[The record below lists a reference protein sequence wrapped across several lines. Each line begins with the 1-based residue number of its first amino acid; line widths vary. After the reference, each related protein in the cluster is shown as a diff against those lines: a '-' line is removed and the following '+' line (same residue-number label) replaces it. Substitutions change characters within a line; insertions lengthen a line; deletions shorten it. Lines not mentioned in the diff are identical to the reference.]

1 MPVSYSF
8 INLISL
14 IFFFIII
21 TTYVYIIL
29 KYNYIIICNIIA
41 LDAYCLLEIYATLE
55 IQCEHLEIPFDD
67 ACLELQHIPF
77 KSSSQK
83 NIRRLA
89 QKVNFSMSQIIL

>member
-1 MPVSYSF
+1 MFKHY
-8 INLISL
+8 
-14 IFFFIII
+14 
-21 TTYVYIIL
+21 YYIIF
-29 KYNYIIICNIIA
+29 KHNYIIIYYNIIA

-89 QKVNFSMSQIIL
+89 QKVNFSMLQIIV